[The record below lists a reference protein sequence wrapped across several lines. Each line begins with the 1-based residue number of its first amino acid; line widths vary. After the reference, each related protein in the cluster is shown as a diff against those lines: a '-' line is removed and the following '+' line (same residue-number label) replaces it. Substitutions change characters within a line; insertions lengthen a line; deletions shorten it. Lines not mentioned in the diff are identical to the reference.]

1 MLGDFQIR
9 LKFKIQIHINIM
21 LNEMI
26 TAGHLLMY
34 KCIIH
39 YVFLWIPI
47 DGVKEQRNEQ
57 EGYIPSLEIWLGIG
71 RKVIGRIRR

>member
-26 TAGHLLMY
+26 VEW
-34 KCIIH
+34 
-39 YVFLWIPI
+39 YVQPDIF
-47 DGVKEQRNEQ
+47 
-57 EGYIPSLEIWLGIG
+57 
-71 RKVIGRIRR
+71 